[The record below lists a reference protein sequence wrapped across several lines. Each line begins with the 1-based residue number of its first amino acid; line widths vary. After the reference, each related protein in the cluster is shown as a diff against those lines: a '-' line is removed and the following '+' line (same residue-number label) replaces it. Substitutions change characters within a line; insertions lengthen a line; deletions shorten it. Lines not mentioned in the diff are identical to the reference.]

1 MSFAV
6 LPKTKLTQQ
15 DAMSESWEDKYPNKC
30 PLWLNN
36 HWLGI
41 RFRTFLLDLS
51 ISYGRK

>member
-30 PLWLNN
+30 PLWLNIIG
-36 HWLGI
+36 W
-41 RFRTFLLDLS
+41 TFVFAPFFF
-51 ISYGRK
+51 I

>member
-30 PLWLNN
+30 PLWLNIIG
-36 HWLGI
+36 WA
-41 RFRTFLLDLS
+41 FVFVTFSLFE
-51 ISYGRK
+51 Y

>member
-30 PLWLNN
+30 PVWLNIIG
-36 HWLGI
+36 WSFVFVPFFFI
-41 RFRTFLLDLS
+41 
-51 ISYGRK
+51 

>member
-30 PLWLNN
+30 SLWLNI
-36 HWLGI
+36 LGWAFVLVPFFFI
-41 RFRTFLLDLS
+41 
-51 ISYGRK
+51 

>member
-30 PLWLNN
+30 PLWLNI
-36 HWLGI
+36 LGWAFVFVPFFFI
-41 RFRTFLLDLS
+41 
-51 ISYGRK
+51 

>member
-30 PLWLNN
+30 SLWLISLAG
-36 HWLGI
+36 HS
-41 RFRTFLLDLS
+41 FSYLS
-51 ISYGRK
+51 SLFEY

>member
-30 PLWLNN
+30 PLWLNI
-36 HWLGI
+36 LGWAFVLVPLFFI
-41 RFRTFLLDLS
+41 
-51 ISYGRK
+51 